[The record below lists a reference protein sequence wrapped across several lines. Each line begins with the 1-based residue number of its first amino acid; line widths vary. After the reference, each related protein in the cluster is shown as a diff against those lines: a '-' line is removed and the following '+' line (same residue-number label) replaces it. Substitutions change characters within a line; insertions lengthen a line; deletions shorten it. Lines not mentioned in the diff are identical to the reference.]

1 MALFFKKVIMRVH
14 LKKGQEIFVD
24 DKKSLINSF
33 SLKSGLYISKT
44 NDTRKLNQGWISC
57 LLKIG

>member
-44 NDTRKLNQGWISC
+44 NDTRKLNEGWISC

>member
-1 MALFFKKVIMRVH
+1 MRVH

-24 DKKSLINSF
+24 DKKSLINTF

-44 NDTRKLNQGWISC
+44 NDTRKLNEGWISC

>member
-24 DKKSLINSF
+24 DKKSLINTF